1 MIVFTLPI
9 PPSVNALYP
18 GKVRRYK
25 SDAYKA
31 WLKEAWA
38 ALLPEKSKITKVTAP
53 CSVTYRLGFFSDK
66 RRRDLCNREKALSDF
81 LVAEEVLEDDCLI
94 HRLVMEWADDV
105 PEGLVEV
112 IIVPA
117 AEDCRT

>member
-1 MIVFTLPI
+1 MIILMLPI

-38 ALLPEKSKITKVTAP
+38 ALLPEKSKIRKMTTP
-53 CSVTYRLGFFSDK
+53 CSVTYRIGLFSDK

-81 LVAEEVLEDDCLI
+81 LVAEGVLEDDCLI

-112 IIVPA
+112 IIAPVVEGFRA
-117 AEDCRT
+117 